1 MIEQAKESW
10 QEFKDSEPGER
21 FQDRYKRRQQEEH
34 GRWSK
39 GAILNVA
46 LGLLIIAGGLLI
58 GLVPGPGGFIAI
70 FGLGLIGSEFQPI
83 AKALDWTE
91 LKVRAAASWAKNIWD
106 VLPIGGKIVVGALAI
121 VVVAAVAYGGY
132 VLFFSGSS

>member
-1 MIEQAKESW
+1 MIEQAKTNW
-10 QEFKDSEPGER
+10 QEFKNSEPGER
-21 FQDRYKRRQQEEH
+21 FQDRYNRRQQEEH
-34 GRWSK
+34 GRWNK

-46 LGLLIIAGGLLI
+46 LGLLIIAGGLVI

-70 FGLGLIGSEFQPI
+70 FGLGLIGSEFRPI

-106 VLPIGGKIVVGALAI
+106 VLPIGGKVIVGALAL
-121 VVVAAVAYGGY
+121 VVVAAVAYGVY
-132 VLFFSGSS
+132 VLVFGGSS